1 MSRLSWTQRLYW
13 RYLSKPVT
21 ERPLFLHVLE
31 SPVSSILEIGLGDGE
46 RFGRVIPLCQKPE
59 GITQIRYA
67 GVDPF
72 ESANDGTKHLPLK
85 IAHKR
90 LAELGVKANL
100 VPGDTVAAVAR
111 VANVILPSDLII
123 VDGHWGSGN
132 DVDQA
137 IQKWLPRLCHDR
149 SAIFARPSVGE
160 AFVKQ
165 TLPTTAIASDSLRR
179 AA

>member
-13 RYLSKPVT
+13 RYLSKPAT

-31 SPVSSILEIGLGDGE
+31 SSVSSILEIGLGDGE
-46 RFGRVIPLCQKPE
+46 RFGRVIPLCQKPD

-72 ESANDGTKHLPLK
+72 ESATNGSKHLPLK
-85 IAHKR
+85 VAHKR

-100 VPGDTVAAVAR
+100 IPGDTVSAVAR
-111 VANVILPSDLII
+111 VANMILPSDLII
-123 VDGHWGSGN
+123 VDGHWGRGN
-132 DVDQA
+132 DIDRA
-137 IQKWLPRLCHDR
+137 IQQWLPRLCHDR
-149 SAIFARPSVGE
+149 SAVFARSSTEEV
-160 AFVKQ
+160 FVKQ
-165 TLPTTAIASDSLRR
+165 SIPASAIVSDSLRR